1 MKLSDEKVE
10 QLSVALIDKFAEVDG
25 VLFQGSDAHQRHA
38 AREIITD
45 ELMIEELLDAEIHKL
60 LQAYKYEITMGRM
73 SYDELFKKTRQR
85 LIRER
90 QLIL

>member
-1 MKLSDEKVE
+1 MKLSEEKIE
-10 QLSVALIDKFAEVDG
+10 QLSAALVDKFAEVDG
-25 VLFQGSDAHQRHA
+25 VLFQGGDAQLRHA

-45 ELMIEELLDAEIHKL
+45 ELMIEERLDAEIHKL

-90 QLIL
+90 HLIL